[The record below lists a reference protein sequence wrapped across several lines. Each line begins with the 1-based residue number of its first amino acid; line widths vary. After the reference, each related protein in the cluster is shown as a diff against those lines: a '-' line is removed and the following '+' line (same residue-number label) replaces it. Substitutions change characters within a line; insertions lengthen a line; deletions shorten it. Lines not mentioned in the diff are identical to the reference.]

1 MRNYGVT
8 KDVVCR
14 LQVHGLSHR
23 KQLPPWPAHW
33 HHLAQT

>member
-14 LQVHGLSHR
+14 L
-23 KQLPPWPAHW
+23 
-33 HHLAQT
+33 